1 MTKQQRMD
9 HLENEIR
16 QNDICPDLAAQA
28 KHLVMGDGNLDAD
41 IVFIGEAPG
50 EAEDIEGL
58 PFIGKSGKLL
68 NKMLGEVG
76 LQRTDVYI
84 TNIVK
89 YRPPDNRDPTVKEKA
104 AFLPYLIEQL
114 EIIDPRVIA
123 TLGRHSMEYF
133 LPRVTI
139 GDIHGQPQ
147 AITLGEAQNA
157 KEVTLMPLYHPAAAL
172 FNGSLMQTLRDDFA
186 KVPPLVTQQRTLLK
200 RG

>member
-9 HLENEIR
+9 HLEREIR

-50 EAEDIEGL
+50 KDEDIEGL
-58 PFIGKSGKLL
+58 PFIGTSGKLL

-76 LQRTDVYI
+76 LQRADVYI

-89 YRPPDNRDPTVKEKA
+89 YRPPDNRDPTAKEKA

-123 TLGRHSMEYF
+123 TLGRHSMEHF
-133 LPRVTI
+133 MPGVKI
-139 GDIHGQPQ
+139 SDIHGQPQ
-147 AITLGEAQNA
+147 TITLGEAQNER
-157 KEVTLMPLYHPAAAL
+157 EVTLMPLYHPAAAL
-172 FNGSLMQTLRDDFA
+172 MNGSLRLTLFDDFA
-186 KVPPLVTQQRTLLK
+186 KLPPLVARQKTLPK